1 MFGAGWKLLV
11 ALLGGTATGIFSSL
25 TRTTGAP
32 LMFRT
37 SLGVALGA
45 MALDVRRRALVVD
58 PEIPTDVFKY
68 YMHLWNVF
76 YASYALL
83 PITSLCGF

>member
-1 MFGAGWKLLV
+1 
-11 ALLGGTATGIFSSL
+11 
-25 TRTTGAP
+25 
-32 LMFRT
+32 
-37 SLGVALGA
+37 
-45 MALDVRRRALVVD
+45 VRRRALVVD